1 MTLTAPPILGL
12 KSIPVDSPK
21 VVISPVW
28 SKLGQ
33 SRWIGLDL
41 VRGAAAILV
50 FLFHYAGMT
59 AGRTASNPAWEA
71 LESTSFLLGSVG
83 TNLLLL
89 LCGLLIG
96 KSVSNKGF
104 SYREFVIKRSIRLYF
119 PYVVILFLAAV
130 FAAVFPAFSKPHSDQ
145 NDLEYFLIQLL
156 LVPGLFPDRPL
167 LTVTW
172 TLSYIFTGYCVLP
185 FLASAYRNLFPDRTG
200 YLAIW
205 IASLI
210 ACLGVFFAYG
220 APSIRLS
227 YIPAGCILAELLR
240 QNRVRLS
247 GPRHL
252 LPVIG
257 IGFSALLC
265 RFGIELHLADSFLA
279 PALKPL
285 VYFLFGLT
293 AVSSFTLFS
302 IFSSRVIRLSAS
314 TSLGKLL
321 NFTGKRGYSFYLLH
335 GAATKTI
342 LFIALYF
349 VPEAFNWWVADLL
362 LLLFCFASALAISH
376 ISYELL
382 ETSGTKVLYSL
393 RKSSQGRGQTRIRF
407 SAGIRQLS

>member
-1 MTLTAPPILGL
+1 MTLTAPPIFELTSTL
-12 KSIPVDSPK
+12 VDSPK
-21 VVISPVW
+21 AVTSTVW

-59 AGRTASNPAWEA
+59 EGRTASNPAWEA
-71 LESTSFLLGSVG
+71 LESTSLLLGSVG

-96 KSVSNKGF
+96 KSVSHKDF
-104 SYREFVIKRSIRLYF
+104 SYREFVVKRSIRLYF
-119 PYVVILFLAAV
+119 PYIVILLLASV
-130 FAAVFPAFSKPHSDQ
+130 FAAVFPAFSKPHPDQ
-145 NDLEYFLIQLL
+145 NDLEYFLSHLL
-156 LVPGLFPDRPL
+156 LVPGLFPDRPF

-172 TLSYIFTGYCVLP
+172 TLSYIFAGYCVLP
-185 FLASAYRNLFPDRTG
+185 FLASAYRRLFPDRRG
-200 YLAIW
+200 YLGIW
-205 IASLI
+205 IASLLV
-210 ACLGVFFAYG
+210 CLGVFFAYG

-240 QNRVRLS
+240 QDRVRLS

-257 IGFSALLC
+257 IGFFALLC

-279 PALKPL
+279 PTFKPL

-302 IFSSRVIRLSAS
+302 IFSSRFIRLSAS

-335 GAATKTI
+335 GATTKMI
-342 LFIALYF
+342 LFFALYF
-349 VPEAFNWWVADLL
+349 VPAAFNWWVTDLL

-376 ISYELL
+376 LSYELL
-382 ETSGTKVLYSL
+382 ETSGTTVLYSL
-393 RKSSQGRGQTRIRF
+393 RKSPQGRDQSQLRF
-407 SAGIRQLS
+407 PGVIRQLT